1 MESVFRQS
9 LEFSK
14 SNLDEPPK
22 TLDAV
27 YMIFSAH
34 KFILSVV
41 NAEVSVA
48 DINQPVVS
56 TPTVGINHRFWCDLT
71 ANNAL
76 QRVF

>member
-1 MESVFRQS
+1 MEGVFRQS

-14 SNLDEPPK
+14 SDLGESPK

-34 KFILSVV
+34 EFILSVV

-48 DINQPVVS
+48 DIDQPVV
-56 TPTVGINHRFWCDLT
+56 
-71 ANNAL
+71 
-76 QRVF
+76 